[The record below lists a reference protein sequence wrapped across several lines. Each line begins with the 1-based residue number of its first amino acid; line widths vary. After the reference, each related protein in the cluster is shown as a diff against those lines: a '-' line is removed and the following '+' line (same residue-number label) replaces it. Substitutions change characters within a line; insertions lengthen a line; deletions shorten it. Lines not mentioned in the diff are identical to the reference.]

1 MNEKKCP
8 TGTKSFHCLFPTT
21 CLFISKLSPFSS
33 ETKAILLP
41 PPSDIGALLPES
53 EVHVQPLIRY
63 RSSKSQPPTQPP
75 LSISLRQQSF
85 PVHLS
90 SFLYSRCVFVTH
102 RALQLGRW
110 DNGELV
116 VLSFRDFRVQTAS
129 AGEPSPGSRLIPTPK
144 HTYVRVYSSDWV
156 LAHHVAIDP
165 LVSIEIGCVVGS
177 WVDVCPLR
185 KKYNA
190 EEQSCAV
197 FLLLMKPV
205 AFCYMDPSIGDQ
217 VFRNTIETKIEMV
230 QKKEDEPFE
239 EELES
244 GGEKETCHEPLAP
257 SQLHLLRFLRRV
269 EKEEKQRGSCG
280 EHEVWG
286 GIPVTNGSILCFASQ
301 GMCWQSVIGR
311 NRDCFVVYF
320 NIHSA
325 FSFPVEIAPFSS
337 YQIPVLLHFNIS
349 YEWEYSIQKIHAERK
364 SER

>member
-1 MNEKKCP
+1 MSNRNQIIP
-8 TGTKSFHCLFPTT
+8 LSLPNH
-21 CLFISKLSPFSS
+21 LFIHIKIVS
-33 ETKAILLP
+33 ILLRDKGHSSP
-41 PPSDIGALLPES
+41 TPSDIGALLPES

-320 NIHSA
+320 NNHSEVSFISQIFFLRVFFGLSTPIHMK
-325 FSFPVEIAPFSS
+325 
-337 YQIPVLLHFNIS
+337 Y
-349 YEWEYSIQKIHAERK
+349 
-364 SER
+364 